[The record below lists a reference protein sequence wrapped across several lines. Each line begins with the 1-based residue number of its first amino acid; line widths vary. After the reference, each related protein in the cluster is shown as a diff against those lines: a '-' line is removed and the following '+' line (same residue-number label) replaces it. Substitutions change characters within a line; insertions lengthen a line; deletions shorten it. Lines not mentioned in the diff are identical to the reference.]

1 MRDEQAVGG
10 ITRDRNYA
18 AAMWNREG
26 LSSAVVPFLGHPLR
40 DREIAILAVKEQAIG
55 D

>member
-1 MRDEQAVGG
+1 MRRDQSTRGG
-10 ITRDRNYA
+10 DYRREHNQ
-18 AAMWNREG
+18 AMWNREG
-26 LSSAVVPFLGHPLR
+26 LPSVVVPFLGHPLR